1 MDNECIHQLN
11 VEVILGP
18 ALSYYILQK
27 QVIFIIC
34 FQTAL
39 PLEKFCRNLLPGSL
53 LWPLR
58 SLELFT

>member
-1 MDNECIHQLN
+1 MDNECLHQLN

-34 FQTAL
+34 FQTDL
-39 PLEKFCRNLLPGSL
+39 TLEIFCRNLLPGSL
-53 LWPLR
+53 LWPLK
-58 SLELFT
+58 SLKLFA